1 MVEVHTVRRNARL
14 TTFLVACLAFVLF
27 AQTAQANL
35 YEWANSAGTISVKA
49 DLSISGNTLTVQLS
63 NISSQPTADPSGA
76 LTSFYFDI
84 DGAPTLT
91 YQSATGNVYLTREG
105 TADILEPFTTFRA
118 NSPDGGTTGDGRTNY
133 RQGHAD
139 GWQFKTTA
147 SFDYGIGTAGNS
159 DLPMTGDRFHGDD
172 VDGLD
177 FAIITDDDV
186 ATENLANRYL
196 VREMATFTFGLPTG
210 SSYSNADIGP
220 IVAFGFGTAPDSFVQ
235 TPLPGA
241 VLLGFM
247 GLSIAGLK
255 LRQYA

>member
-1 MVEVHTVRRNARL
+1 MVEVHTVRRNVRG
-14 TTFLVACLAFVLF
+14 TTSLVACLAFALF

-35 YEWANSAGTISVKA
+35 YDWTDGTLHVQANMEIAG
-49 DLSISGNTLTVQLS
+49 GELTVVLRNLS
-63 NISSQPTADPSGA
+63 PATPAPSAA

-84 DGAPTLT
+84 AGAPTLT
-91 YQSATGNVYLTREG
+91 YLSATGYVIG
-105 TADILEPFTTFRA
+105 TGVGLGTTDDLGNTSFRA
-118 NSPDGGTTGDGRTNY
+118 PTDGQTNY
-133 RQGHAD
+133 KEGHAD
-139 GWQFKTTA
+139 GWQFKTMA

-159 DLPMTGDRFHGDD
+159 TLEPLGDNFHGDV

-177 FAIITDDDV
+177 FAIITGDG
-186 ATENLANRYL
+186 ASTNLKEKYL
-196 VREMATFTFGLPTG
+196 VQDMATFRFGGLNGYT
-210 SSYSNADIGP
+210 NDALGP
-220 IVAFGFGTAPDSFVQ
+220 VVAFGFGTAPDSFVQ